1 MYFNF
6 QRLSFSAQLGTD
18 LIIQNILL
26 NVTQFFYLSVYE
38 TVHLWNIFFFK
49 HKNLKI
55 SWHYPKTWNSA
66 SGQATTY
73 VQMFIGRDRWIAS
86 ASCISGILRPGGS

>member
-6 QRLSFSAQLGTD
+6 QRFSFSAQLGTD

-38 TVHLWNIFFFK
+38 TVHLWNIFFF
-49 HKNLKI
+49 
-55 SWHYPKTWNSA
+55 
-66 SGQATTY
+66 
-73 VQMFIGRDRWIAS
+73 
-86 ASCISGILRPGGS
+86 